1 MWTTTYRLTKSS
13 ASKVSISTI
22 STRWLNSMA
31 TDVLHHSHGAHEDGH
46 HDAGATKVFG
56 FWIYLMS
63 DCILFATLFATYAVL
78 VNGTAGGPAGKDIFE
93 LPFVFAETMLLLLS
107 SITFGFG
114 MLAMNK
120 NKVSAVSTWLLVTFI
135 LGAGFIAMEI
145 YEFHHLIVN
154 DAGPDRS
161 GFLSAFFTLVGTH
174 GIHVTSGLIWIIV
187 MMVLISKKGLTE
199 RNRTRLMCLSLFWH
213 FLDVVWICVFTVV
226 YLMGVM

>member
-1 MWTTTYRLTKSS
+1 
-13 ASKVSISTI
+13 
-22 STRWLNSMA
+22 MA

-120 NKVSAVSTWLLVTFI
+120 NKVSTVNTWLLVTFI